1 VKRSLIFLFAVMF
14 VLSVSGVTFSQIGR
28 TPAADAEN
36 LVSKVSAPRYVA
48 NQVLI
53 QYRSDVGEAQ
63 KEYVRSFAGARKA
76 STLLTQAHRREMA
89 TMNAAQVNGKFVDAA
104 AAEGDLELDT
114 LPEGVSVAAAM
125 EMLKNNPAV
134 KSVEPNWIY
143 TKLQS
148 RPNDPA
154 FTNGSLFGMY
164 GDATTPANQFGS
176 GAASVWNTAVANGVG
191 SRNIYVGVID
201 EGIQVNHPDLQANI
215 WVNPFDPVDGRDND
229 GNGFIDDTNGW
240 DFVSN
245 NRTVYDGPASGSTNI
260 DLHGTH
266 VAGTIGAVGN
276 NGIGVVGV
284 NWRVTMIS
292 GKFLGAQGGTT
303 AGAIRAIDYFTDLKA
318 RHGLDIVATNNSW
331 GGGGF
336 SQALL
341 DAIARGAARNIL
353 FVAAAGNEANNN
365 DTRPSYPAS
374 YTNSS
379 VVSVASITS
388 TGALSSFSNFGR
400 TSVDLGAPGSSIQ
413 STLPASRYGLLSG
426 TSMATPH
433 VTGVVALYAARRTA
447 RGLTIK
453 NNLLNSRSIQPVAAL
468 NGRCVTNGILDAG
481 RLFANF

>member
-1 VKRSLIFLFAVMF
+1 LIFLFAVMF

-36 LVSKVSAPRYVA
+36 LVSKVNAPRYVA

-53 QYRSDVGEAQ
+53 QYKSDVNEEQ
-63 KEYVRSFAGARKA
+63 KAFVRSFAGAQRA
-76 STLLTQAHRREMA
+76 STILTQAHRREISA
-89 TMNAAQVNGKFVDAA
+89 LNGAQTNGKFVDAT

-114 LPEGVSVAAAM
+114 LPQGVSVAAAM

-143 TKLQS
+143 TKLQAAV
-148 RPNDPA
+148 PNDPL

-176 GAASVWNTAVANGVG
+176 GAASVWTTATPNGVG

-240 DFVSN
+240 DFAGN
-245 NRTVYDGPASGSTNI
+245 NRTVYDGPASGTTNV
-260 DLHGTH
+260 DSHGTH

-276 NGIGVVGV
+276 NGVGVVGV
-284 NWRVTMIS
+284 NWQVTMIS

-303 AGAIRAIDYFTDLKA
+303 ANAIRAIDYFTDLKV

-353 FVAAAGNEANNN
+353 FVAAAGNATN
-365 DTRPSYPAS
+365 DNDARPSYPAS

-379 VVSVASITS
+379 VISVASITS

-400 TSVDLGAPGSSIQ
+400 TSVDLGAPGSSVQ
-413 STLPASRYGLLSG
+413 STLPVNRFGPLSG
-426 TSMATPH
+426 TSMASPH
-433 VTGVVALYAARRTA
+433 VAGVVALYAANRSA

-453 NNLLNSRSIQPVAAL
+453 NNLLAPASIQPVAAL